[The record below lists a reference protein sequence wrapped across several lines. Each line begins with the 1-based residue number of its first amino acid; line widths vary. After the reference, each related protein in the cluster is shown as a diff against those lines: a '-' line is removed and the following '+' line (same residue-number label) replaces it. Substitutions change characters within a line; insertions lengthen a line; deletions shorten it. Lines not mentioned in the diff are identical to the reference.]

1 VNKPKYS
8 RLIDVAIAYGKQ
20 KGGTVH
26 QQVDA
31 AVDRLVRF
39 GRLSDNSRLH
49 GIVARRIW

>member
-1 VNKPKYS
+1 MNKPQYS
-8 RLIDVAIAYGKQ
+8 GLIDVAIAYGKG

-39 GRLSDNSRLH
+39 Q
-49 GIVARRIW
+49 RIL